1 VVAEDGAGL
10 VVSGREIRAT
20 KQQRNKSL
28 GWFSRVLSR
37 CTKGSRR
44 WKKLLRAKHR
54 LKGKTNAQVQDL
66 LHKATRKAINWCI
79 KHQVAELVIGN
90 PAGVEK
96 DTKKQKRLSRKSRRR
111 FRRWRPGG
119 SNTTSDTRPESL
131 VSHRV
136 SSGNGALVATAR
148 SAAVRI
154 SRKGEPSGVPV
165 AVSPPIGTARLVS

>member
-1 VVAEDGAGL
+1 MVAEDGAGL

-96 DTKKQKRLSRKSRRR
+96 DTKKQKRLSRKSPEGFADGDRADQTLPRIQGQRVWYRIVSRR
-111 FRRWRPGG
+111 
-119 SNTTSDTRPESL
+119 
-131 VSHRV
+131 
-136 SSGNGALVATAR
+136 
-148 SAAVRI
+148 
-154 SRKGEPSGVPV
+154 
-165 AVSPPIGTARLVS
+165 GTGH